1 MGGASNLAVG
11 EKEVE
16 MGSGRKNQD
25 LRRSVARSVADRP
38 KQQKISVMVCKSTF
52 LPVLCAGAVL
62 AGLLVARAQ
71 EATTATLP
79 EPAGSVEATP
89 LPSPQKPRSKPT
101 LEISDKPRREKPV
114 PVPEQTP
121 PPEEQARPAATV
133 EKKTH
138 AKPRTTPSTQSDAAG
153 SPISNVMSLA
163 AAQAIAVKTRIP
175 DYPYQAQRINV
186 TGSGV
191 CLMQIDTATGK
202 VVSATMEQSTG
213 NSLLDKVTTDAFAKW
228 RFKPGVVSE
237 VRVPITY
244 E

>member
-101 LEISDKPRREKPV
+101 LEISDKPRRE
-114 PVPEQTP
+114 
-121 PPEEQARPAATV
+121 
-133 EKKTH
+133 
-138 AKPRTTPSTQSDAAG
+138 
-153 SPISNVMSLA
+153 
-163 AAQAIAVKTRIP
+163 
-175 DYPYQAQRINV
+175 
-186 TGSGV
+186 
-191 CLMQIDTATGK
+191 
-202 VVSATMEQSTG
+202 
-213 NSLLDKVTTDAFAKW
+213 
-228 RFKPGVVSE
+228 
-237 VRVPITY
+237 
-244 E
+244 